1 MRYSV
6 PLAALL
12 IGNEVLSIVSLCA
25 IGVILL
31 FDFMDANERRKDR

>member
-1 MRYSV
+1 MRYSLPV
-6 PLAALL
+6 IALRV
-12 IGNEVLSIVSLCA
+12 GNEVLSIISLCA